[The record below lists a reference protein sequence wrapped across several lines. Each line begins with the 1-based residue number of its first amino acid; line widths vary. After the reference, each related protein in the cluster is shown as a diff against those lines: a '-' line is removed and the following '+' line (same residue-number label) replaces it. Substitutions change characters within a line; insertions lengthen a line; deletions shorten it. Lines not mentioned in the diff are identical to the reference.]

1 MKFPCVRSHGG
12 PQARQAHRGIFLL
25 LALSTLATGGYAAS
39 PENTPVTQ
47 TALSISTGQT
57 GPGQVVAGRHN
68 RGSSPRKIVCQSRAE
83 ALQLGNSFAR
93 DAGAKLLLTS
103 GTRSMEPVI
112 RGRVY
117 VVAEP
122 IPYDRII
129 QGDLLVYLGRPDA
142 TKPDRTSML
151 HRAVLRDKGG
161 WLMSGDN
168 NRWTESWDRVT
179 PVTYVG
185 TVTTILEFPQT

>member
-1 MKFPCVRSHGG
+1 MKFPCAFPRGNPH
-12 PQARQAHRGIFLL
+12 ARPAHRGIVLL
-25 LALSTLATGGYAAS
+25 LALSTLATGGYAAL
-39 PENTPVTQ
+39 PE
-47 TALSISTGQT
+47 TAA
-57 GPGQVVAGRHN
+57 QVAPTAPLAVAGRHTP
-68 RGSSPRKIVCQSRAE
+68 GSTPRKIVCQSRAE
-83 ALQLGNSFAR
+83 ALKLGNSVAR

-117 VVAEP
+117 VVAES
-122 IPYDRII
+122 IPYDHITK
-129 QGDLLVYLGRPDA
+129 GDLLVYMGRPNGA
-142 TKPDRTSML
+142 KPDRTSML

>member
-1 MKFPCVRSHGG
+1 MKFACAFPHGNPNVRL
-12 PQARQAHRGIFLL
+12 AHWGIVLL
-25 LALSTLATGGYAAS
+25 LALGTLATGGYAAL
-39 PENTPVTQ
+39 PE
-47 TALSISTGQT
+47 TAQVASTGRAVASRHA
-57 GPGQVVAGRHN
+57 PG
-68 RGSSPRKIVCQSRAE
+68 STPRKIVCQSRAE
-83 ALQLGNSFAR
+83 ALLLGNSVAR
-93 DAGAKLLLTS
+93 EAGAKLLLTS

-122 IPYDRII
+122 IPYDHIT
-129 QGDLLVYLGRPDA
+129 QGDLLVYMGRPTA
-142 TKPDRTSML
+142 AKPDRTSML